1 MNEVEAITGLIAMR
15 TTVDT
20 LDGLSQN
27 DEEFSE
33 EERETLGEAQE
44 VIENWLDDTIDDAAD
59 EAEEEVEE

>member
-27 DEEFSE
+27 EEEFSE
-33 EERETLGEAQE
+33 EERETLGEAQD
-44 VIENWLDDTIDDAAD
+44 VIENWLDDTIDEAAD
-59 EAEEEVEE
+59 EAEE

>member
-33 EERETLGEAQE
+33 EGEAQE